1 VAPGRAE
8 FGGLHHVDSV
18 LGDVAASAWLK
29 ADLAADTAPCTLIY
43 SHHPRFSSAGS
54 SSSSRSTQFWT
65 AAIADGAETSLNG
78 NAHVYERFAPQT
90 TSGTSDPN
98 GLRQFTVGTG
108 GKSLGSFK
116 TVAANSEVRVRSYG
130 VLELT
135 LGAGAY
141 SWRFRT
147 TAGTVA
153 DSGTPNCH

>member
-1 VAPGRAE
+1 
-8 FGGLHHVDSV
+8 
-18 LGDVAASAWLK
+18 
-29 ADLAADTAPCTLIY
+29 
-43 SHHPRFSSAGS
+43 
-54 SSSSRSTQFWT
+54 
-65 AAIADGAETSLNG
+65 
-78 NAHVYERFAPQT
+78 VYERFAPQT